1 LASHVSGIRSLELV
15 LPTFTG
21 NLCASVNLLIAAT
34 EAGCN
39 KIVMAGSLEE
49 PEMGNTHLVP
59 CSPYAA
65 AKWASSAYARM
76 FHALYQTPVVIAR
89 PGMVYGQGQ
98 NDNSKL
104 VPYVINSL
112 INGNKPKLS
121 KGDRLA
127 DWIHVDDVVDGLITM
142 AKASNVEGKI
152 IDIGSGELVSVRDVV
167 RIIYTLMGA
176 TEEPIFGAIENRPM
190 EQKRRADRS
199 ETLNLIG
206 WEPVINLTQGL
217 ATTIEWYRARV

>member
-1 LASHVSGIRSLELV
+1 MTIYSQLSGFKVLVTGANGFIGSRLCARLHEGGIEVHGVSRTKHPSGMLSQWWITDLSDLAAVREIITSIRPDMIFHLASHVSGIRSLELV

-121 KGDRLA
+121 KG
-127 DWIHVDDVVDGLITM
+127 T
-142 AKASNVEGKI
+142 
-152 IDIGSGELVSVRDVV
+152 
-167 RIIYTLMGA
+167 
-176 TEEPIFGAIENRPM
+176 
-190 EQKRRADRS
+190 
-199 ETLNLIG
+199 
-206 WEPVINLTQGL
+206 
-217 ATTIEWYRARV
+217 